1 MISRRSARRAI
12 SIASAVPLS
21 AWMRLSTT
29 RLSALLQAD
38 RQGHAPGMTRT
49 GHDGDTIIDRIG
61 RVKHSLVKEAQ
72 PRAVQ
77 VAVDGHCPEEGC
89 NALLAMVVH
98 SDSAS
103 ITCTACGGTFEV

>member
-1 MISRRSARRAI
+1 
-12 SIASAVPLS
+12 
-21 AWMRLSTT
+21 
-29 RLSALLQAD
+29 
-38 RQGHAPGMTRT
+38 MTRT

-61 RVKHSLVKEAQ
+61 RVKHSLRKEAQ
-72 PRAVQ
+72 PRSVQ

-89 NALLAMVVH
+89 NTLLAMVVH